1 VKFHTIEQE
10 RLAQDSK
17 LVLLKSMHDREVT
30 QDVLAFE
37 CGVDRSTISRWC
49 NPQSDQFPNLY
60 LISNCAGSENESVH
74 EVAMDMLRWLGGIA
88 GCEVTA
94 TRLSHKPDG
103 SLHDEFL
110 DAAVAE
116 GPFADAIKKNDL
128 DKAEKIAN
136 KFTEIAQRMR
146 TEIKM
151 QREQKRARG

>member
-1 VKFHTIEQE
+1 MIHHSDVSDPKSWERIEDE
-10 RLAQDSK
+10 L
-17 LVLLKSMHDREVT
+17 H
-30 QDVLAFE
+30 VLAFE

-60 LISNCAGSENESVH
+60 LISNCAGSQNESVH

-88 GCEVTA
+88 GCEVTR
-94 TRLSHKPDG
+94 TRLSSEPDG

-116 GPFADAIKKNDL
+116 GNFADAIRKNDL

-146 TEIKM
+146 SEIKM
-151 QREQKRARG
+151 QREQKRAKG